1 MLRKR
6 TWAARDGRK
15 LCDLALTPS
24 GALDGVRVHTW
35 QQCRQGLRDLLR
47 ADGEDT
53 WSWIL

>member
-47 ADGEDT
+47 ADGEGT